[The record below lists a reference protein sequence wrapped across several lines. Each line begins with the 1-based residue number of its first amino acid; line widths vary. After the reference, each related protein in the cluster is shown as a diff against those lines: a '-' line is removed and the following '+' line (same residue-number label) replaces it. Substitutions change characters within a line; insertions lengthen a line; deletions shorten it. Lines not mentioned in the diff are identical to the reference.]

1 MSKEAKA
8 AFLKWNSTDCS
19 MKVMKIL
26 TMATGSPLPI
36 IQNILF
42 AFILPENSEISI
54 CIREHGGESML
65 HRLKKG

>member
-8 AFLKWNSTDCS
+8 VFLKWSSTDCS

-54 CIREHGGESML
+54 CVLENMGEAVYYID
-65 HRLKKG
+65 

>member
-8 AFLKWNSTDCS
+8 AFLKWSSTDYS
-19 MKVMKIL
+19 MKVMKIF

-54 CIREHGGESML
+54 CVLENIGEAVYYID
-65 HRLKKG
+65 

>member
-8 AFLKWNSTDCS
+8 AFLKWSSTDCS
-19 MKVMKIL
+19 MKVMKIF

-54 CIREHGGESML
+54 CVLENMGEAVYYID
-65 HRLKKG
+65 